1 MTSKEIISEIKKQ
14 IWDNAYH
21 VKEHHWT
28 QIYSN
33 LDLLSKD
40 LEILEIIKKLFN
52 EENGVVWLQEERF
65 ENYTSYRIEDYDAW
79 KFLKLNEDEYKL
91 IKEWLDEE

>member
-1 MTSKEIISEIKKQ
+1 MTSKEIILEIKKQ

-40 LEILEIIKKLFN
+40 LEMLEIFIDGFN
-52 EENGVVWLQEERF
+52 HM
-65 ENYTSYRIEDYDAW
+65 TSFGEILISD
-79 KFLKLNEDEYKL
+79 EDE
-91 IKEWLDEE
+91 IKIRRWLDERKS